1 MVKLNMNLTKKH
13 FSLKHM
19 RGHVSRDRQF
29 NNSKWTLVRGQPSA
43 WQVWKEWKV
52 TSRGECLKGK
62 ASSLRNGEL
71 KKKNILYSSAIVPHL
86 KTLSCAFFFTFLQR
100 PSVTSDLDRLVFL
113 FYKEMAQIKWFL
125 KWNGC
130 ERMIFFFLECERI
143 LPIQVFAFSSSIPLS
158 DCPFKTDFS

>member
-1 MVKLNMNLTKKH
+1 MSIENTHKVSMVKLNMNLTKKH

-19 RGHVSRDRQF
+19 RGHVSRDRQL

-71 KKKNILYSSAIVPHL
+71 KKEEH
-86 KTLSCAFFFTFLQR
+86 
-100 PSVTSDLDRLVFL
+100 
-113 FYKEMAQIKWFL
+113 
-125 KWNGC
+125 
-130 ERMIFFFLECERI
+130 
-143 LPIQVFAFSSSIPLS
+143 PLR
-158 DCPFKTDFS
+158 

>member
-1 MVKLNMNLTKKH
+1 MIIENTHRVSMVKLNMNLTKKH

-86 KTLSCAFFFTFLQR
+86 KTLSCAFFAFLQR

-113 FYKEMAQIKWFL
+113 FCKEMAQIK
-125 KWNGC
+125 
-130 ERMIFFFLECERI
+130 
-143 LPIQVFAFSSSIPLS
+143 
-158 DCPFKTDFS
+158 